1 MNNISIN
8 PFQQTSLY
16 SSLNPQSQ
24 SSNQPN
30 NIALMTTHNSIHN
43 MILDK
48 FNTIFNLFSTGN
60 SHIDSIIKNILQSI
74 IFGSVITLTT
84 NFIMKFGDSDLFIR
98 YLKILFM
105 QIIKLIK
112 NIYYLIKTK
121 IFRHREIKKIN
132 KQVDIPYI
140 SDTKQINELYK
151 AVYWYLTNKTN
162 NIDYIKEPYLQF
174 IYDKKIN
181 QGTNLNNLSINKIL
195 TQNKSK
201 EIVFKNQKITYYL
214 STDLITVYTDKDRKR
229 ENYKIT
235 LTTNITELAQTDI
248 LEEFCHHC
256 CSEYKDSLTTHI
268 WSQLIYTNKNGAWNS
283 APSNNSRKL
292 DTIILKNNLKE
303 TIKTD
308 LQLFLNSK
316 EWYNERDIPYTR
328 GYLFYGLPGTG
339 KTSMIKAM
347 SLYSKRHIHYLMLND
362 VRNDAELFELFKNID
377 YKSTILVIEDIDAM
391 IDIVK
396 SRDNNDENDND
407 NENKENLNKS
417 NLNDIITVIDK
428 LDKFKNGNLNTNH
441 TNNNVDNKV
450 TLSGLLNAIDGV
462 FGCDGRILIMTTNH
476 PEVLDEA
483 LIRPGRIDAKYQ
495 FDNCSRDQVKD
506 LYEMFFNKLVN
517 LEDLENIQANSY
529 SPAHITSV
537 FLRYRNHPDMALKHL
552 DDVENKIVIK
562 PLIDDTIKVN
572 KVNINNIQE
581 KQEIKTPLLTSIPVG
596 MPPISM
602 KPSIDSTI
610 MVPLS
615 DNIPEIN
622 FYPVQNDDGNCEIN
636 IPQLPLLSVEEYS
649 KIKSINSMKY

>member
-428 LDKFKNGNLNTNH
+428 LDKFKNGHLNTNH

-450 TLSGLLNAIDGV
+450 TLSGLLNVIDGV

-622 FYPVQNDDGNCEIN
+622 FNLIQNDNNNEIN

-649 KIKSINSMKY
+649 KIKSINLMKY

>member
-1 MNNISIN
+1 MNNITIN
-8 PFQQTSLY
+8 PFNISPLQPT
-16 SSLNPQSQ
+16 LN
-24 SSNQPN
+24 SNNLDNNEIN
-30 NIALMTTHNSIHN
+30 NISLLTTHNSLHN
-43 MILDK
+43 MILEK

-60 SHIDSIIKNILQSI
+60 SNIDNIIKNILHSI

-84 NFIMKFGDSDLFIR
+84 NFIMKFGDSDLIIR
-98 YLKILFM
+98 YIKILFM

-112 NIYYLIKTK
+112 NIYYFIKTT
-121 IFRHREIKKIN
+121 IFRQREIKTIN

-162 NIDYIKEPYLQF
+162 NVDYIKEPYLQF
-174 IYDKKIN
+174 VYDKKIN

-268 WSQLIYTNKNGAWNS
+268 WSQLIYTNKNGSWSS

-292 DTIILKNNLKE
+292 ETIILKNNLKD

-362 VRNDAELFELFKNID
+362 VKNDAELFELFKNID

-396 SRDNNDENDND
+396 SRDNNDENNND
-407 NENKENLNKS
+407 SKETRDKS
-417 NLNDIITVIDK
+417 NINDIITVIDK
-428 LDKFKNGNLNTNH
+428 LDKFKNGHLNTNH
-441 TNNNVDNKV
+441 TNNSVDNKV

-476 PEVLDEA
+476 PEILDEA

-495 FDNCSRDQVKD
+495 FDNCSRNQVKD

-517 LEDLENIQANSY
+517 LEDLENIQASSY

-537 FLRYRNHPDMALKHL
+537 FLRYRNHPEMALKHL

-562 PLIDDTIKVN
+562 PLIDDNKIINQVN
-572 KVNINNIQE
+572 NIINNKDDKQQLFTITE
-581 KQEIKTPLLTSIPVG
+581 ISMPTPQEIMNSNI
-596 MPPISM
+596 
-602 KPSIDSTI
+602 
-610 MVPLS
+610 LS
-615 DNIPEIN
+615 LNPEIK
-622 FYPVQNDDGNCEIN
+622 IN
-636 IPQLPLLSVEEYS
+636 L
-649 KIKSINSMKY
+649 K

>member
-24 SSNQPN
+24 SFNQPN

-60 SHIDSIIKNILQSI
+60 PNIDNIIKNILQSI

-84 NFIMKFGDSDLFIR
+84 NFIMKFGDSDLFLR
-98 YLKILFM
+98 YLRILFM
-105 QIIKLIK
+105 QVIKFIK

-151 AVYWYLTNKTN
+151 AVFWYLTNKTN

-283 APSNNSRKL
+283 ASSNNSRKL
-292 DTIILKNNLKE
+292 DTIILKNNLID

-396 SRDNNDENDND
+396 SRDNNDENDN
-407 NENKENLNKS
+407 ENKENREKS

-428 LDKFKNGNLNTNH
+428 LDKFKNGHLNTNH

-462 FGCDGRILIMTTNH
+462 FGCDGRILIMTTNQ

-506 LYEMFFNKLVN
+506 LYEMFFNKAVN
-517 LEDLENIQANSY
+517 LEDLDNIQASSY

-537 FLRYRNHPDMALKHL
+537 FLRYRNHPEMALKHL

-562 PLIDDTIKVN
+562 PLIDDTIKDNKVN

-581 KQEIKTPLLTSIPVG
+581 KQ
-596 MPPISM
+596 
-602 KPSIDSTI
+602 
-610 MVPLS
+610 
-615 DNIPEIN
+615 
-622 FYPVQNDDGNCEIN
+622 
-636 IPQLPLLSVEEYS
+636 
-649 KIKSINSMKY
+649 